1 MTDRCEPPAE
11 LRGVEGYHWLQHGDA
26 KPAIHAWYPD
36 RHTTYPK
43 YYAPGNWQIGVNDL
57 SAAQAHAWGWRYCHP
72 VSPHDPAAV
81 AALVTAAQEVISDI
95 MTLGYLPGPPYEHL
109 ARALAAFPQPKDTRP

>member
-1 MTDRCEPPAE
+1 MTESRCEPPAE
-11 LRGVEGYHWLQHGDA
+11 LRGEKGAHWLQHGDA

-81 AALVTAAQEVISDI
+81 AALVRLMPETIASLDSYGTHVSLVAALRTAA
-95 MTLGYLPGPPYEHL
+95 
-109 ARALAAFPQPKDTRP
+109 AAFPQPKDT